1 MGESVQNVG
10 PSQIAA
16 VTGWVRGTSFEF
28 SGSNVTVT
36 IPTELPRTA
45 PYEIARADERHLV
58 LAIRNPNGALDT
70 ATFTLDPPDTLRWH
84 IGEGRSIQMRR
95 VD

>member
-1 MGESVQNVG
+1 MQNVH

-45 PYEIARADERHLV
+45 TYEIARANDHHLV

-70 ATFTLDPPDTLRWH
+70 ATLTLETPDALRWH
-84 IGEGRSIQMRR
+84 IGEGRSIQMHR